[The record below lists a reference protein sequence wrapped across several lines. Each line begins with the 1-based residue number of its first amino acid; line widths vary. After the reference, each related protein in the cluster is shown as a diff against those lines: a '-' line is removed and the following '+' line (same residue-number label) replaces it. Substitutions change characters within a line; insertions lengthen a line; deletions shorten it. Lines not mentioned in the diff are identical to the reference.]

1 MSFVLVQTTAQL
13 AVKFRNP
20 ERWTANCFT
29 IKGKQTLSKLLR
41 DTEGHLN
48 PKFKP
53 RNLIIVGSPLTTD
66 DNVRDH
72 SVNLE
77 ITEAP
82 KRKSNKLRTIGQD
95 VF

>member
-1 MSFVLVQTTAQL
+1 MDSKLL
-13 AVKFRNP
+13 YDK
-20 ERWTANCFT
+20 
-29 IKGKQTLSKLLR
+29 KKQTLSKLLR

-53 RNLIIVGSPLTTD
+53 RILIIVGSPLATD
-66 DNVRDH
+66 DNARDH

-82 KRKSNKLRTIGQD
+82 KRKSNKLRTMIQD
-95 VF
+95 MF